1 LFLFIVRLI
10 VQMIIFK
17 GAMEKLDEKDL
28 WLWSPLLDMVLTFI
42 YPLLTISNSFNEEPR
57 WK

>member
-1 LFLFIVRLI
+1 
-10 VQMIIFK
+10 MIIFK
-17 GAMEKLDEKDL
+17 SAMEKLDEKDL